1 MSQPFFYCG
10 FGVGFFFIIIA
21 GSSPG
26 TGGGAVIFVF
36 PRICLRS
43 VSGSGIPGVGVAP
56 GLNGFRRV
64 SGSGMPGVGVAPFG
78 RLFAFFGSGIPGV
91 AFAEGGIGLVD
102 NPGGKLFASTFVLPV
117 PTD

>member
-26 TGGGAVIFVF
+26 TGGGAATFVF
-36 PRICLRS
+36 PRICRRS
-43 VSGSGIPGVGVAP
+43 VSGSGI
-56 GLNGFRRV
+56 
-64 SGSGMPGVGVAPFG
+64 PGVGVAPFG